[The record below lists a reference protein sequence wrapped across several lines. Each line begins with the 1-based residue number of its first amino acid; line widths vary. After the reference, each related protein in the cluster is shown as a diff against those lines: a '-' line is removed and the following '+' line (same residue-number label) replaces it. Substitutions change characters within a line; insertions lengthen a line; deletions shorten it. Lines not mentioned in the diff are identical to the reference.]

1 MKNLGEMQAASL
13 ARGAVSAS
21 AGASGA
27 ATGAE
32 TVGDPMEVDKDTGG
46 VRHNKAENYLPKIP
60 TLSHEKMG
68 TRASEIANWA
78 EFTESISSWLALL
91 DDFYPVELYRAT
103 ITDVQINQNSLE
115 KGPAARSARFHNLL
129 KQSLVGFQRGLDIV
143 RQCEQLQLGASC
155 GYESFRR
162 LNLEFGIQSRLEAT
176 SIRESTLAFR
186 PGKHVTR
193 PLDVFRA
200 VEAELLRSDRTL
212 NSYPSVR
219 LSEAEKIMLHFRCI
233 SEECK
238 QYVLLHGKSD
248 TLEQLLES
256 IKVFDSHLRLIS
268 YEKESKH
275 AKSFWN
281 EDTLAAFNKGKG
293 KKGKDSKGKGKKGEK
308 GKDSKGKGKKK
319 EKEGKGKGGDSK
331 GAASKVKCFNC
342 DEVGH
347 FARDCPHPKKE
358 KGAGASGQPKAKAS
372 PQPTITMMLV
382 ADTSGAPCF
391 HQPLVSGE
399 GSEVTNPFF
408 GDLPSPG
415 FTDSEEKDHH
425 AQDDFGLREDVF
437 HELRDFFRGFE
448 QEVFLD
454 WHDCRVCICHGVDL
468 EDLEQHDHGCIV
480 AEQHH
485 EQHELGQVAA
495 EQHREQHELGR
506 FACMLGRS
514 PPQEVVQL
522 SSSFGCRQSRG
533 ESTLD
538 PSLWDHLWLADSGA
552 SIHLIAE
559 SLLSTGHAD
568 LVDEDYHEVRCTLAS
583 GESLSLTRRVIVR
596 ARFLTASDSLV
607 CCELTGML
615 VDNVHSLLS
624 LGSLAAKGWTVTLS
638 KQGFCVRRRQLKL
651 FSYWGSNVGSAG
663 ASSWAEI
670 SMRQVPLSSD
680 SDVEQQG
687 QEADMTKT
695 AAKDQKEG
703 PAEAKPE
710 RPQGDGHAEDH
721 RRGTGGG
728 AAQTSSEAGGGRDAD
743 SGVGSAG
750 RGARAVQ
757 WGDQRAH
764 GDVECGYR
772 GAAPKPSGRQP
783 ERGGLGGA
791 ASC

>member
-1 MKNLGEMQAASL
+1 MPLQQRAPPVGPQLQGQGTAFLGTAQPQQQPASVTEQQLASQVVQAQSQQISELVQLVKNLGEMQAASL

-60 TLSHEKMG
+60 MLSHEKMG

-115 KGPAARSARFHNLL
+115 KGLAARSARFHNLL

-293 KKGKDSKGKGKKGEK
+293 KKDKDSKGKGKKERRAKTAKARRKRRRG
-308 GKDSKGKGKKK
+308 K
-319 EKEGKGKGGDSK
+319 EK
-331 GAASKVKCFNC
+331 
-342 DEVGH
+342 
-347 FARDCPHPKKE
+347 
-358 KGAGASGQPKAKAS
+358 
-372 PQPTITMMLV
+372 V
-382 ADTSGAPCF
+382 AT
-391 HQPLVSGE
+391 
-399 GSEVTNPFF
+399 
-408 GDLPSPG
+408 
-415 FTDSEEKDHH
+415 
-425 AQDDFGLREDVF
+425 
-437 HELRDFFRGFE
+437 
-448 QEVFLD
+448 
-454 WHDCRVCICHGVDL
+454 
-468 EDLEQHDHGCIV
+468 
-480 AEQHH
+480 
-485 EQHELGQVAA
+485 
-495 EQHREQHELGR
+495 
-506 FACMLGRS
+506 
-514 PPQEVVQL
+514 
-522 SSSFGCRQSRG
+522 
-533 ESTLD
+533 
-538 PSLWDHLWLADSGA
+538 
-552 SIHLIAE
+552 
-559 SLLSTGHAD
+559 
-568 LVDEDYHEVRCTLAS
+568 
-583 GESLSLTRRVIVR
+583 
-596 ARFLTASDSLV
+596 
-607 CCELTGML
+607 
-615 VDNVHSLLS
+615 
-624 LGSLAAKGWTVTLS
+624 
-638 KQGFCVRRRQLKL
+638 
-651 FSYWGSNVGSAG
+651 
-663 ASSWAEI
+663 
-670 SMRQVPLSSD
+670 
-680 SDVEQQG
+680 
-687 QEADMTKT
+687 
-695 AAKDQKEG
+695 
-703 PAEAKPE
+703 
-710 RPQGDGHAEDH
+710 
-721 RRGTGGG
+721 
-728 AAQTSSEAGGGRDAD
+728 
-743 SGVGSAG
+743 
-750 RGARAVQ
+750 ARALPP
-757 WGDQRAH
+757 R
-764 GDVECGYR
+764 
-772 GAAPKPSGRQP
+772 
-783 ERGGLGGA
+783 
-791 ASC
+791 

>member
-1 MKNLGEMQAASL
+1 MPLQQRAPPVGPQLQGQGTTFLGTGQPQQQPASVTEQQLASQVVQAQSQQISELVQLVKNLGEMQAASL

-21 AGASGA
+21 AGASGT

-32 TVGDPMEVDKDTGG
+32 TVGDPMEVDRDTGG

-60 TLSHEKMG
+60 MLSHEKMG

-143 RQCEQLQLGASC
+143 RLCEQLQLGASC

-248 TLEQLLES
+248 TLEQLLKS

-342 DEVGH
+342 DEVGQ

-382 ADTSGAPCF
+382 ADISGAPCF
-391 HQPLVSGE
+391 HFTSRLCQEKAVRSRTLS
-399 GSEVTNPFF
+399 SETCRAL
-408 GDLPSPG
+408 GLP
-415 FTDSEEKDHH
+415 TAKERITM
-425 AQDDFGLREDVF
+425 REMI
-437 HELRDFFRGFE
+437 L
-448 QEVFLD
+448 
-454 WHDCRVCICHGVDL
+454 DL
-468 EDLEQHDHGCIV
+468 EKMSFMSYVIFFEDLSKKFSLIGMIV
-480 AEQHH
+480 A
-485 EQHELGQVAA
+485 
-495 EQHREQHELGR
+495 
-506 FACMLGRS
+506 FAFVMESILRTLNS
-514 PPQEVVQL
+514 MIMVVLLQNSIMNSMSLVKLPQNSVVN
-522 SSSFGCRQSRG
+522 SM
-533 ESTLD
+533 
-538 PSLWDHLWLADSGA
+538 SLVKLPQNSIVNSMSLVKLPQNSIVNSMSLVVLLAC
-552 SIHLIAE
+552 
-559 SLLSTGHAD
+559 
-568 LVDEDYHEVRCTLAS
+568 LVEVRHKKSFSLA
-583 GESLSLTRRVIVR
+583 LRLVVVRVVVRAPLTRACGITCGWQTV
-596 ARFLTASDSLV
+596 
-607 CCELTGML
+607 EL
-615 VDNVHSLLS
+615 
-624 LGSLAAKGWTVTLS
+624 A
-638 KQGFCVRRRQLKL
+638 F
-651 FSYWGSNVGSAG
+651 
-663 ASSWAEI
+663 I
-670 SMRQVPLSSD
+670 
-680 SDVEQQG
+680 
-687 QEADMTKT
+687 
-695 AAKDQKEG
+695 
-703 PAEAKPE
+703 
-710 RPQGDGHAEDH
+710 
-721 RRGTGGG
+721 
-728 AAQTSSEAGGGRDAD
+728 
-743 SGVGSAG
+743 
-750 RGARAVQ
+750 
-757 WGDQRAH
+757 
-764 GDVECGYR
+764 
-772 GAAPKPSGRQP
+772 
-783 ERGGLGGA
+783 
-791 ASC
+791 

>member
-1 MKNLGEMQAASL
+1 M
-13 ARGAVSAS
+13 
-21 AGASGA
+21 
-27 ATGAE
+27 
-32 TVGDPMEVDKDTGG
+32 
-46 VRHNKAENYLPKIP
+46 
-60 TLSHEKMG
+60 
-68 TRASEIANWA
+68 
-78 EFTESISSWLALL
+78 
-91 DDFYPVELYRAT
+91 
-103 ITDVQINQNSLE
+103 
-115 KGPAARSARFHNLL
+115 
-129 KQSLVGFQRGLDIV
+129 
-143 RQCEQLQLGASC
+143 
-155 GYESFRR
+155 
-162 LNLEFGIQSRLEAT
+162 EFGIQSRLEAT

-268 YEKESKH
+268 YEKESTH

-331 GAASKVKCFNC
+331 GAASKVKCFNW

-415 FTDSEEKDHH
+415 FTDSEEEDHH

-437 HELRDFFRGFE
+437 HELRDVFRGFE

-485 EQHELGQVAA
+485 EQHELGQVAT
-495 EQHREQHELGR
+495 EQRREQHELGR

-583 GESLSLTRRVIVR
+583 GESLSLTRRVTVR

-607 CCELTGML
+607 CCELTGVL

-651 FSYWGSNVGSAG
+651 FSYWGSNVG
-663 ASSWAEI
+663 W
-670 SMRQVPLSSD
+670 RQVPLSSD
-680 SDVEQQG
+680 SDAEQQG

-695 AAKDQKEG
+695 AKKDQKEG
-703 PAEAKPE
+703 PAEVPVRPLETDMPKTTAEGPEEE
-710 RPQGDGHAEDH
+710 RPRPAVKLV
-721 RRGTGGG
+721 
-728 AAQTSSEAGGGRDAD
+728 EAGTQTLESALWGEVPEPSNGVTNEPMETRSVVTEEPHPDPVDDSLNEEDSEELLALRRLRESVRKCVEGMHSHIATQIKEAAVKAMPRPAAKAVASKAMPKSGRKR
-743 SGVGSAG
+743 GSVDKDPSSVDKEPKDLRRPSEPANPPSSSSK
-750 RGARAVQ
+750 RVALVPR
-757 WGDQRAH
+757 DQRVH
-764 GDVECGYR
+764 RFPPPPRVPSY
-772 GAAPKPSGRQP
+772 PKPP
-783 ERGGLGGA
+783 AVPKAPWPKGLPRPPPA
-791 ASC
+791 PDAWV